1 MAATSLANAPK
12 DRDAIVRQV
21 CAAIH
26 NGATVHG
33 TLAKLGIAPST
44 WYSWVAETDRRARPE
59 HVEMYARARVA
70 QAHAMADHALSIA
83 DGVDPQ
89 TMAEEEAV
97 NAFEQD
103 MASTNENGRLTEAQR
118 ALINS
123 LRSNVIARDRMRL
136 DARKWLTSKIAPK
149 IYGEKVEHNY
159 TGETVHEV
167 RLTLGG
173 AKPLPQEIAAAEV
186 LPSLPSGSERD
197 ATYSSAEGESEP
209 E

>member
-1 MAATSLANAPK
+1 MAATSLAYAPE

-33 TLAKLGIAPST
+33 TLATLGIAPST

-59 HVEMYARARVA
+59 HVEMYARARIA

-97 NAFEQD
+97 DAFEQD
-103 MASTNENGRLTEAQR
+103 MASTHEDGRLTEAQR

-149 IYGEKVEHNY
+149 IYGDKVQHDV
-159 TGETVHEV
+159 TMTARAQVVHY
-167 RLTLGG
+167 
-173 AKPLPQEIAAAEV
+173 AYDPSQQLPA
-186 LPSLPSGSERD
+186 
-197 ATYSSAEGESEP
+197 SAEIPAQLVAP
-209 E
+209 EAPDASADPDDSGA